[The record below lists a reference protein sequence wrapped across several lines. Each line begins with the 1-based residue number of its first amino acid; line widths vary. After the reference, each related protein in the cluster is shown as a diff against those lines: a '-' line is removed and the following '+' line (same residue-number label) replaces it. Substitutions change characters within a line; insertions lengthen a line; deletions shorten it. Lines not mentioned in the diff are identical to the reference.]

1 MQCIGVAGVLR
12 SAADRRT
19 TRDGRPLKSCA
30 KMPIMSSARL
40 VGINHVALEVGDL
53 DAALDLYG
61 RLFSFE
67 LRGRVPGMAFLD
79 LGDQFLAVAEGRR
92 QGPDEDRHFGLVV
105 DDRDAVRA
113 ALAEA
118 GLEPQRGRGL
128 RFSDPWGNQF
138 EIVEYGDVQF
148 TKAEPVLRG
157 MGLDG
162 LGKSE
167 AARAELARK
176 GLA

>member
-1 MQCIGVAGVLR
+1 
-12 SAADRRT
+12 
-19 TRDGRPLKSCA
+19 
-30 KMPIMSSARL
+30 MPMYMSPARL

-67 LRGRVPGMAFLD
+67 LRGRAPGMAFLD

-92 QGPDEDRHFGLVV
+92 QGPDDGRHFGLVV
-105 DDRDAVRA
+105 DDRGAVRE

-118 GLEPQRGRGL
+118 GIEPDRGRGL
-128 RFSDPWGNQF
+128 RFADPWGNRF
-138 EIVEYGDVQF
+138 EIVEYADIQF

-157 MGLDG
+157 MGLEG
-162 LGKSE
+162 LEKSE
-167 AARAELARK
+167 AARAELADK
-176 GLA
+176 GLAG

>member
-1 MQCIGVAGVLR
+1 M
-12 SAADRRT
+12 T
-19 TRDGRPLKSCA
+19 P
-30 KMPIMSSARL
+30 ARL

-92 QGPDEDRHFGLVV
+92 QGPDEGRHFGLVV
-105 DDRDAVRA
+105 DDREAVRA
-113 ALAEA
+113 AVAEA
-118 GLEPQRGRGL
+118 GLEPFRGRGL

-138 EIVEYGDVQF
+138 EIVEYADIQF
-148 TKAEPVLRG
+148 TKADAVLRG
-157 MGLDG
+157 MGLEG
-162 LGKSE
+162 LEKTES
-167 AARAELARK
+167 AQAELAEK
-176 GLA
+176 GLAG

>member
-1 MQCIGVAGVLR
+1 M
-12 SAADRRT
+12 
-19 TRDGRPLKSCA
+19 A
-30 KMPIMSSARL
+30 KARL

-53 DAALDLYG
+53 DAALELYA
-61 RLFSFE
+61 RLFTFE
-67 LRGRVPGMAFLD
+67 LRGRVPGMVFLD
-79 LGDQFLAVAEGRR
+79 MGDQFLAVAEGRR
-92 QGPDEDRHFGLVV
+92 QDRDRGRHFGLVV

-113 ALAEA
+113 ALREA
-118 GLEPQRGRGL
+118 GIKPQRGRSL
-128 RFSDPWGNQF
+128 SFADPWGNNF

-162 LGKSE
+162 LGKTDD
-167 AARAELARK
+167 ARRQLADK

>member
-1 MQCIGVAGVLR
+1 
-12 SAADRRT
+12 
-19 TRDGRPLKSCA
+19 
-30 KMPIMSSARL
+30 MPRARL

-67 LRGRVPGMAFLD
+67 LRGRAPGMAFLD

-92 QGPDEDRHFGLVV
+92 QGPDEGRHFGLVV
-105 DDRDAVRA
+105 DDRDAVRDA
-113 ALAEA
+113 VVAA
-118 GLEPQRGRGL
+118 GLKPQGGRGL
-128 RFSDPWGNQF
+128 RFTDPWGNQF
-138 EIVEYGDVQF
+138 EIVEYGAVQF
-148 TKAEPVLRG
+148 TKTDAVLRG

-162 LGKSE
+162 LEKSE
-167 AARAELARK
+167 AARAELADK

>member
-1 MQCIGVAGVLR
+1 
-12 SAADRRT
+12 
-19 TRDGRPLKSCA
+19 
-30 KMPIMSSARL
+30 MSPARL

-53 DAALDLYG
+53 DAALELYG

-92 QGPDEDRHFGLVV
+92 QSPDDGRHFGLVV

-118 GLEPQRGRGL
+118 GIRPEGGRGL
-128 RFSDPWGNQF
+128 QFSDPWGNRF
-138 EIVEYGDVQF
+138 EIVEYAEIQF
-148 TKAEPVLRG
+148 TKADGVLRG
-157 MGLDG
+157 MGLEG
-162 LGKSE
+162 LGKS
-167 AARAELARK
+167 ASAQAELAEK
-176 GLA
+176 GLAD

>member
-1 MQCIGVAGVLR
+1 
-12 SAADRRT
+12 
-19 TRDGRPLKSCA
+19 
-30 KMPIMSSARL
+30 MPRARL

-67 LRGRVPGMAFLD
+67 LRGRAPGMAFLD

-92 QGPDEDRHFGLVV
+92 QGPDEGRHFGLVV
-105 DDRDAVRA
+105 DDRDAVRDA
-113 ALAEA
+113 VVAA
-118 GLEPQRGRGL
+118 GLKPQGGRGL
-128 RFSDPWGNQF
+128 RFTDPWGNQF
-138 EIVEYGDVQF
+138 EIVEYGAVQF
-148 TKAEPVLRG
+148 TKADAVLRG

-162 LGKSE
+162 LEKSE
-167 AARAELARK
+167 AARAELADK

>member
-1 MQCIGVAGVLR
+1 
-12 SAADRRT
+12 
-19 TRDGRPLKSCA
+19 
-30 KMPIMSSARL
+30 MPMYMSPARL

-67 LRGRVPGMAFLD
+67 LRGRAPGMAFLD

-92 QGPDEDRHFGLVV
+92 QGPDDGRHFGLVV
-105 DDRDAVRA
+105 DDRGAVRE

-118 GLEPQRGRGL
+118 GIEPDRGRGL
-128 RFSDPWGNQF
+128 RFADPWGNRF
-138 EIVEYGDVQF
+138 EIVEYADIQF

-157 MGLDG
+157 MGLEG
-162 LGKSE
+162 LEKSE
-167 AARAELARK
+167 AARTELADK
-176 GLA
+176 GLAG